1 MPSPIPTISF
11 GGGELAPAVYSRI
24 DLQKFG
30 SGAKRLRDYFVH
42 AEGGASNRSGTD
54 YIRET
59 KDSSAVSRVIKF
71 EFNEDQ
77 SYALEFG
84 NLYMRVYRNGGVV
97 VETGFAMSAATQA
110 DPVVVTTATH
120 SYEDGDEVFISGVVG
135 MTELNGK
142 FYLVANKTAT
152 TFELTDIGGTD
163 IDGTGY
169 GAWSSGG
176 TSERVFTL
184 VTPYLTAEI
193 PDLKFRQSNDIMY
206 LSHRNH
212 DPRKLS
218 RTDHDAWAI
227 AVIDF
232 QPDQAFPTGVTVTQQ
247 GTSGSTTY
255 RYRVT
260 AVDEET
266 AEESLVGTGAVTN
279 AITGATAANPVVLTV
294 TSHPFADGEE
304 VHISGIV
311 GMTELN
317 GRRFIVANKATNTIE
332 LQGEDGTS
340 HTAYS
345 SGGDADLTFCVVTNG
360 HATLDSNNFNQ
371 ITWTVPAGDIDVYN
385 IYKEDNGLYG
395 FIGSVDGAAILQF
408 DDKNL
413 APDFEDTAPKL
424 RQPFLGAGNKPG
436 AVGLHEQRSIW
447 GNTDNKPLN
456 TFLSQ
461 TSQFENMNVSS
472 PTKATDAITLRLVTG
487 KGNEIRHF
495 RSFRELLFIF
505 TSGAVWTL
513 GPGGNSDGITPAS
526 KQLKIQEYLSS
537 TNVPPMTIKTTLL
550 MVSGKANAGFEIHSI
565 GEDINS
571 GVAGNYVGS
580 DLTVLSRHLFE
591 GFTIKEWC
599 YIERPYRLILCVR
612 SDGKIICMTYLNEH
626 QIYAFSLWETDGT
639 FESICSVPEG
649 QEDTAYFVVKRTIN
663 GSVIRNVEKLHTRQ
677 FTEIEDAFFMDSGLT
692 FDGTDPQT
700 ISGATAADPV
710 VITATGHNLSD
721 GNTIGITG
729 VVGMIELNN
738 SEYTVA
744 NKTAN
749 TFELSGVD
757 GSAYTAY
764 GSAGA
769 AQRRYT
775 TVSGM
780 DHLEGETAV
789 IALADGHLTEG
800 LTVTSGVVTLP
811 DSFVKAHVGLTYQP
825 LIESMPIN
833 GATTTI
839 SKRKIVKAIIMRVL
853 STRGIFAGT
862 KEDNLQEYPTRSDEL
877 WGDPAKAL
885 STIVRIPVPDD
896 WRRDSSVI
904 ARANPGLPQTILS
917 MVADTDVG
925 GG

>member
-1 MPSPIPTISF
+1 MPLAIPSISF
-11 GGGELAPAVYSRI
+11 GGGELSPSVYARI

-42 AEGGASNRSGTD
+42 AEGGISNRPGTD

-59 KDSSAVSRVIKF
+59 KDSSQTSRMIEF
-71 EFNEDQ
+71 EYNEDQ
-77 SYALEFG
+77 AYALEFG
-84 NLYMRVYRNGGVV
+84 NEYMRVYRNGGVV

-120 SYEDGDEVFISGVVG
+120 SYANGDEVFISGVVG
-135 MTELNGK
+135 MTELNGN
-142 FYLVANKTAT
+142 FYRIANVTAT
-152 TFELTDIGGTD
+152 TFELQDINGVD
-163 IDGTGY
+163 IDGTGFTAY
-169 GAWSSGG
+169 SSGG

-184 VTPYLTAEI
+184 VTPYLSAELAA
-193 PDLKFRQSNDIMY
+193 LKVRQSNDIMY
-206 LSHRNH
+206 FSHRNH

-218 RTDHDAWAI
+218 RTDHDAWTLD
-227 AVIDF
+227 VMDF
-232 QPDQAFPTGVTVTQQ
+232 LPDQEFPTSVTVTQQ
-247 GTSGSTTY
+247 GTSGAETY

-260 AVDEET
+260 AVNEET
-266 AEESLVGTGAVTN
+266 AEESLVGTGVTTN
-279 AITGATAANPVVLTV
+279 AITGATQADPVVLTV
-294 TSHPFADGEE
+294 TGHPFANGDE

-317 GRRFIVANKATNTIE
+317 GRRFIVANQATNTIE
-332 LQGEDGTS
+332 LEGEDGTG

-345 SGGDADLTFCVVTNG
+345 SGGTADVTFGVVTNG
-360 HATLDSNNFNQ
+360 NATLNDTDFNR
-371 ITWTVPAGDIDVYN
+371 ITWTAPAGDVDVYN

-395 FIGSVDGAAILQF
+395 FIGSVDSAATLQF
-408 DDKNL
+408 DDTNFD
-413 APDFEDTAPKL
+413 PDFEDTAPKL
-424 RQPFLGAGNKPG
+424 RQPFRGTGNQPG
-436 AVGLHEQRSIW
+436 AVGLHEQRSVW

-513 GPGGNSDGITPAS
+513 GPGGNADGITPSS
-526 KQLKIQEYLSS
+526 KQLKVQEYLSS
-537 TNVPPMTIKTTLL
+537 TDVPPMTIKTTLL

-591 GFTIKEWC
+591 GFTIQEWA
-599 YIERPYRLILCVR
+599 YIERPYRLILAVR

-626 QIYAFSLWETDGT
+626 QIYAFSLWETEGGS
-639 FESICSVPEG
+639 FESVCSVPEG
-649 QEDTAYFVVKRTIN
+649 QEDAAYFVVKRTIN
-663 GSVIRNVEKLHTRQ
+663 GSVVRNVERLHTRQ
-677 FTEIEDAFFMDSGLT
+677 FTEIEDAFFVDSGLT

-700 ISGATAADPV
+700 ISGATAANPV

-721 GNTIGITG
+721 GQTVIIEN
-729 VVGMIELNN
+729 VVGMTELNN
-738 SEYTVA
+738 NEYTVA
-744 NKTAN
+744 NAGAN
-749 TFELSGVD
+749 DFELAGVD
-757 GSAYTAY
+757 GTSFTAY
-764 GSAGA
+764 VSGGT
-769 AQRRYT
+769 AQRKYT
-775 TVSGM
+775 TISGLE
-780 DHLEGETAV
+780 HLEAETV
-789 IALADGHLTEG
+789 IALADGNLTED
-800 LTVTSGVVTLP
+800 LTVTNGSITIP
-811 DSFVKAHVGLTYQP
+811 DSFVKAQVGLSYQP

-833 GATTTI
+833 SAAQTI
-839 SKRKIVKAIIMRVL
+839 SKYKNVKAIIMRVL
-853 STRGIFAGT
+853 DTRGIFAGT
-862 KEDNLQEYPTRSDEL
+862 QEDNLEEYPTRSTEL
-877 WGDPAKAL
+877 WGDPAKAI
-885 STIVRIPVPDD
+885 STIIRIPISDD

-904 ARANPGLPQTILS
+904 ARATPGLPQTILS
-917 MVADTDVG
+917 MVPDTNVG